1 MKNYQEDSNMAKTR
15 LKVVGMCCN
24 SCVVGVQKAL
34 YKIASVKDV
43 DVDLENE
50 MVTIQDEAGENQEEL
65 IKTIMKVK
73 NYKISLIG
81 QSNSISVGL

>member
-1 MKNYQEDSNMAKTR
+1 MATTK

-24 SCVVGVQKAL
+24 RCVVGVEKAL
-34 YKIASVKDV
+34 NKIPSVRHV

-50 MVTIQDEAGENQEEL
+50 LVTIQDEAGEDHEKL
-65 IKTIMKVK
+65 INTIMKVK

-81 QSNSISVGL
+81 QSNSIPVRL